1 MRILLANPN
10 TTVAVTDRIAAVA
23 RRAASAGTEIVAVTG
38 GSGVPYIATRADA
51 VIGARVALELL
62 GQHAAGCDVAVIA
75 AFADPGLGGAR
86 ELLSIPVIGMAE
98 AAMLTA
104 CMLGRRFSIVTFATA
119 MGPWYRECVDYN
131 GLSGRLASIRCV
143 GGGFRDI
150 NSVQQEKGD
159 ALVEACCL
167 AAAQDEADVV
177 ILGGAPLAGLAEAV
191 AERVPVP
198 LVDGVAA
205 AVRQAETL
213 AVLRPRKATAG
224 TFRRPDAKPVSGV
237 SEHLRRLFDPTPRGG

>member
-1 MRILLANPN
+1 MRILFANPN
-10 TTVAVTDRIAAVA
+10 TTQAVTDRIAAVA
-23 RRAASAGTEIVAVTG
+23 RAAASPDTEIVAVTG
-38 GSGVPYIATRADA
+38 QTGVPYIATRAEA

-62 GQHAAGCDVAVIA
+62 AEHANGCDVAVIA
-75 AFADPGLGGAR
+75 AFADPGVGGAR

-143 GGGFRDI
+143 PASFRDI
-150 NSVQQEKGD
+150 NSVQEEMEADLVAACRD
-159 ALVEACCL
+159 AVE
-167 AAAQDEADVV
+167 QDEADVV
-177 ILGGAPLAGLAEAV
+177 ILGGAPLAGLAAKV
-191 AERVPVP
+191 ADRVPVP

-205 AVRQAETL
+205 AVRQAEVL
-213 AVLRPRKATAG
+213 AALKPRKATAG
-224 TFRRPDAKPVSGV
+224 TFRAPDAKSTTGV
-237 SEHLRRLFDPTPRGG
+237 PDALRALFAGKPN

>member
-1 MRILLANPN
+1 
-10 TTVAVTDRIAAVA
+10 
-23 RRAASAGTEIVAVTG
+23 VAVTG
-38 GSGVPYIATRADA
+38 QTGVPYIATRAEA

-62 GQHAAGCDVAVIA
+62 AEHAEGCDAAVIA

-119 MGPWYRECVDYN
+119 MEPWFRESVEYN
-131 GLSGRLASIRCV
+131 GLTSRLSSIRCV

-150 NSVQQEKGD
+150 STVQEEKQT
-159 ALVEACCL
+159 LLIEACRE
-167 AAAQDEADVV
+167 AVERDAADVV
-177 ILGGAPLAGLAEAV
+177 ILGGAPLAGLAAKV
-191 AERVPVP
+191 AEFVAVP

-205 AVRQAETL
+205 AVRQAEVL
-213 AVLRPRKATAG
+213 AALRPRKATAG
-224 TFRRPDAKPVSGV
+224 TFRKPDAKAVTGLPAAL
-237 SEHLRRLFDPTPRGG
+237 ERLFRSSS

>member
-1 MRILLANPN
+1 MRILFANPN

-23 RRAASAGTEIVAVTG
+23 RAAASPGTEIVAVTG
-38 GSGVPYIATRADA
+38 QQGVPYIATRAEA

-62 GQHAAGCDVAVIA
+62 AEHAPGCDAAVVA
-75 AFADPGLGGAR
+75 AFADPGVGGAR
-86 ELLSIPVIGMAE
+86 ELHSIPVIGMAE

-119 MGPWYRECVDYN
+119 MRPWYRECVDYN

-143 GGGFRDI
+143 SGGFRDI
-150 NSVQQEKGD
+150 AAVQHEKEA
-159 ALVEACCL
+159 ALVEACQM
-167 AAAQDEADVV
+167 AVEQDEADVV
-177 ILGGAPLAGLAEAV
+177 ILGGAPLAGLAGRV

-205 AVRQAETL
+205 AVRQAEVL
-213 AVLRPRKATAG
+213 VGLRPRKAIAG
-224 TFRRPDAKPVSGV
+224 TFRTPDAKIITGAPDALEALFS
-237 SEHLRRLFDPTPRGG
+237 RR

>member
-1 MRILLANPN
+1 MRILFANPN

-23 RRAASAGTEIVAVTG
+23 RAAASPGTEIVAVTG
-38 GSGVPYIATRADA
+38 RTGVPYIATRADA
-51 VIGARVALELL
+51 VVGAGVALELL
-62 GQHAAGCDVAVIA
+62 AEHADGCDAAVVA
-75 AFADPGLGGAR
+75 AFADPGVGGAR

-143 GGGFRDI
+143 SGGFRDI
-150 NSVQQEKGD
+150 ASVQEEKGD

-167 AAAQDEADVV
+167 AVEQDEADVV
-177 ILGGAPLAGLAEAV
+177 ILGGAPLAGLAGKV
-191 AERVPVP
+191 ADRVPVP

-205 AVRQAETL
+205 AVRQAEVL
-213 AVLRPRKATAG
+213 ASLRVRKAIAG
-224 TFRRPDAKPVSGV
+224 TFRRPDAKVVTGVSGALEGMF
-237 SEHLRRLFDPTPRGG
+237 SLR